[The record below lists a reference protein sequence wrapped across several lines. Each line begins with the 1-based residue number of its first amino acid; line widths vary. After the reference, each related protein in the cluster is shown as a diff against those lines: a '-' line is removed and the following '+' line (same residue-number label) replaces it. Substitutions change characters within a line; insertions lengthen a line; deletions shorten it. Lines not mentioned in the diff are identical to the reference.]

1 MRDGAVP
8 DEKLGE
14 LMTGDNL
21 GDDYKAS
28 FHRAAD
34 DAEESFA
41 IPGAMDRM
49 VKLPFGEM
57 PAGVAVNIA
66 IFDVTTHAWDLAK
79 ATGQS
84 TDLDPEV
91 LGVAYQVAQSMLTRR
106 PARTPGMFGQP
117 VAVPDDAPVADRL
130 AGARR
135 PHARNAYA
143 ARRRAATACTR
154 PSASAT
160 AAFVTAPPRCSRPWP
175 ARDRRAVASATP
187 WVASAT
193 AYGSV
198 ALVSAYVDVCGTAP
212 GMLPT
217 A

>member
-1 MRDGAVP
+1 MDEAATMSRVIALTGQVVDRIEPDQLDNPSPCTEWTVRDVLNHITGGAEMFALCVRDGSVP

-21 GDDYKAS
+21 GDDYKGA

-34 DAEESFA
+34 AANESFT
-41 IPGAMDRM
+41 IPGAMERM

-57 PAGVAVNIA
+57 PAGVALNIA

-91 LGVAYQVAQSMLTRR
+91 AAIAYEVAQAMLSDDLRN
-106 PARTPGMFGQP
+106 AGMFGQP

-130 AGARR
+130 AGLAGR
-135 PHARNAYA
+135 
-143 ARRRAATACTR
+143 
-154 PSASAT
+154 
-160 AAFVTAPPRCSRPWP
+160 
-175 ARDRRAVASATP
+175 TP
-187 WVASAT
+187 
-193 AYGSV
+193 
-198 ALVSAYVDVCGTAP
+198 
-212 GMLPT
+212 
-217 A
+217 